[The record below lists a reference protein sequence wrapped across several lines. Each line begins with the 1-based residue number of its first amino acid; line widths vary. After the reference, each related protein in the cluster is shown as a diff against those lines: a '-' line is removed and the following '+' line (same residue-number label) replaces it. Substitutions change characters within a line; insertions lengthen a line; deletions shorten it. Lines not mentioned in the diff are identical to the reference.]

1 MKTGPDLLQEFLK
14 PGKAFEEPNLSL
26 VVSVQTETSER
37 ADGLLLGSRG
47 TGEWLRNYEN
57 KNHGERKK
65 KSPKLDFQVQNTTY

>member
-26 VVSVQTETSER
+26 AVSVQTETSER

-47 TGEWLRNYEN
+47 TGE
-57 KNHGERKK
+57 
-65 KSPKLDFQVQNTTY
+65 